1 MQGELE
7 SALARVLRL
16 DRLVVT
22 CAGRTDAGVHARGQV
37 VHVDVPSE
45 TTRHRV
51 STTRDGA
58 DATLLR
64 RLNAV
69 LPDDVVARTAAVAP
83 PGFDARFSAVW
94 RRYVYRICDQPHCLD
109 PLQRRS
115 TLVGRRPI
123 STMRMADAV
132 DGLLG
137 EHDFAAYCRPRVGA
151 TTVRTL
157 LQLEPLRPRGLVEV
171 TVVAD
176 AFCHSMVR
184 SLVGAL
190 VAVGEGRLD
199 VDEPARIL
207 AERRRDSRVQVLPAH
222 GLTLEEVGYP
232 PDSQLAERAQ
242 QARSRRDPVP

>member
-7 SALARVLRL
+7 SALTRVLRL
-16 DRLVVT
+16 DKVAVT

-37 VHVDVPSE
+37 VHVDVPSGE
-45 TTRHRV
+45 VEAARPE
-51 STTRDGA
+51 A
-58 DATLLR
+58 AATLLR

-69 LPDDVVARTAAVAP
+69 LPDDVVAHSAAVAP

-115 TLVGRRPI
+115 TLVWRRPV
-123 STMRMADAV
+123 STTRMADAV

-137 EHDFAAYCRPRVGA
+137 EHDFAAYCRSRVGA

-157 LQLEPLRPRGLVEV
+157 LRLEPLRPRGLVEV

-184 SLVGAL
+184 GLVGAL
-190 VAVGEGRLD
+190 VAVGDGRLD

-207 AERRRDSRVQVLPAH
+207 AGRRRDPRVQVLPAH

-232 PDSQLAERAQ
+232 PDNQLAERAE
-242 QARSRRDPVP
+242 QARARREPVP

>member
-1 MQGELE
+1 MQDQLE
-7 SALARVLRL
+7 AALTRILRL
-16 DRLVVT
+16 DKVAVT

-37 VHVDVPSE
+37 VHADVPAGSLGA
-45 TTRHRV
+45 
-51 STTRDGA
+51 TRDVA
-58 DATLLR
+58 DAVLLR

-69 LPDDVVARTAAVAP
+69 LPDDVVAHSVAVAP
-83 PGFDARFSAVW
+83 PGFDARFSAAW

-115 TLVGRRPI
+115 TLVWRRPV

-137 EHDFAAYCRPRVGA
+137 EHDFAAYCRSRAGA

-184 SLVGAL
+184 GLVGAL
-190 VAVGEGRLD
+190 VAVGEGRLGL
-199 VDEPARIL
+199 DEPARIL
-207 AERRRDSRVQVLPAH
+207 AGCRRDPRVQVLPAH

-232 PDSQLAERAQ
+232 PDRQLAERAQ

>member
-1 MQGELE
+1 LRTVQDELE
-7 SALARVLRL
+7 SALTRILRL
-16 DRLVVT
+16 DKVAVT

-37 VHVDVPSE
+37 VHADVAAGTLE
-45 TTRHRV
+45 A
-51 STTRDGA
+51 TRDGA
-58 DATLLR
+58 DAVLLR

-69 LPDDVVARTAAVAP
+69 LSDDVVAHSVAVAP

-94 RRYVYRICDQPHCLD
+94 RRYVYRICDQPHRLD

-115 TLVGRRPI
+115 TLVWRRPL
-123 STMRMADAV
+123 STTRMADAV

-137 EHDFAAYCRPRVGA
+137 EHDFAAYCRTRAGA

-184 SLVGAL
+184 GLVGAL
-190 VAVGEGRLD
+190 VAVGEGRLGL
-199 VDEPARIL
+199 DEPARIL
-207 AERRRDSRVQVLPAH
+207 AGCRRDPRVQVLPAH
-222 GLTLEEVGYP
+222 GLTLEAVGYP
-232 PDSQLAERAQ
+232 PDRQLAERAQ